1 VYRVFVSP
9 SHCFCLTVSGG
20 VLSSVFLSGGRLDD
34 RNYAISGVFRPIRL
48 PSDPSPGWPR
58 LTETHRIGVSKAGSP
73 QIAVRGQNFTRS
85 QGLSWKAGA
94 GVPRMSVLGTI
105 GICWLGL
112 NGAVFAALATRKSR
126 PRLRA
131 RLFNWVVRNERASF
145 SRTVAFTR
153 SSALHRGT
161 PRSLG

>member
-1 VYRVFVSP
+1 MDGPLYQGVFRVFVSP
-9 SHCFCLTVSGG
+9 YHCLLSRRLMGCLVIR
-20 VLSSVFLSGGRLDD
+20 FLSGGRLDD

-73 QIAVRGQNFTRS
+73 PSAVRGQNFTPPQS
-85 QGLSWKAGA
+85 LSCTAGA

-112 NGAVFAALATRKSR
+112 NGAVFAALASR
-126 PRLRA
+126 
-131 RLFNWVVRNERASF
+131 
-145 SRTVAFTR
+145 
-153 SSALHRGT
+153 
-161 PRSLG
+161 